1 VASGS
6 FRREG
11 TVQTRLLLIAGLVL
25 GLAACVTS
33 GARQD
38 ELTIT
43 VRSYENTIRW
53 GRIPAAYDFLR
64 PDIVG
69 TAEIPKGLDEI
80 KVTGYDRLT
89 GLIPTDEER
98 QRFRTSAVIRYVHID
113 RQVERSVTDQQVWEW
128 DDEAKR
134 WWRANPIPSFP

>member
-1 VASGS
+1 
-6 FRREG
+6 
-11 TVQTRLLLIAGLVL
+11 VQTRLFLTVGLAVA
-25 GLAACVTS
+25 LAACVAS
-33 GARQD
+33 AARQD
-38 ELTIT
+38 ELSIT

-80 KVTGYDRLT
+80 KVTSYERLT
-89 GLIPTDEER
+89 GLLPTDEER
-98 QRFRTSAVIRYVHID
+98 RRFRTTASIRYVHID
-113 RQVERSVTDQQVWEW
+113 RQVERSITDQQVWEW

-134 WWRANPIPSFP
+134 WWRANPIPAFP